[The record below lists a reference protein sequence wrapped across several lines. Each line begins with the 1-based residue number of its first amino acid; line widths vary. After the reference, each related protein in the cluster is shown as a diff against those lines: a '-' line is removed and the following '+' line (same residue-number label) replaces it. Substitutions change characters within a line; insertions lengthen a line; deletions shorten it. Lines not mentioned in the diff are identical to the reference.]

1 SRWIKTLESFY
12 YCFSLHP
19 WTKNITRSLLKEP
32 KIFLW
37 DWSLLSDPG
46 AKMENFVACHL
57 MKATQ
62 FWTDQGLGDYK
73 LYFIR
78 DLEKN
83 EVDFLV
89 SKNDQAWFLVEVKA
103 SSNGGISKHLYKFQ
117 KQTGAPHAF
126 QVVFDLEYVDKDCF
140 SINDPVIVPVRTFLS
155 QLV

>member
-1 SRWIKTLESFY
+1 
-12 YCFSLHP
+12 
-19 WTKNITRSLLKEP
+19 
-32 KIFLW
+32 
-37 DWSLLSDPG
+37 SDPG